1 MLLWKQRAR
10 GRPAPAAPVRKKV
23 HGLVTRGI
31 AKTSRPSPHNGF
43 NGLFLALRGD
53 EFVLSPSLANGR
65 RRRDPVGRLRLRE
78 LDTSNGCQ
86 DHTSIFWYSVK
97 HAETKKTL

>member
-1 MLLWKQRAR
+1 MPGACCTRGLVCKAVHKNAHTSIQVQTEHSGIPCTMVLRLIPRSPRRRIRLATVIGGLKVLRAR
-10 GRPAPAAPVRKKV
+10 LGSQ
-23 HGLVTRGI
+23 H
-31 AKTSRPSPHNGF
+31 
-43 NGLFLALRGD
+43 LR
-53 EFVLSPSLANGR
+53 R
-65 RRRDPVGRLRLRE
+65 